1 MSCYLNFYAKVK
13 DEDKYLFL
21 TSYSRDSDF
30 FYSFEEEL
38 SIPFYYEGE
47 LKDNLYK
54 LTSAEIRQIVDSTND
69 KINIINDKISEY
81 EKHCSVNSLIIEKI
95 AAYKSVLKEKYHF
108 KGNLDFLE
116 AIISDCEKNFN
127 SFEGIYCNIS

>member
-13 DEDKYLFL
+13 DENKYLFL
-21 TSYSRDSDF
+21 TSYSRNSDF
-30 FYSFEEEL
+30 FCSFEEEL

-54 LTSAEIRQIVDSTND
+54 LTSAEIRQIIDSIND

-116 AIISDCEKNFN
+116 AIISDCEENFN